1 MKNTINI
8 KMKELSKKEKFR
20 QEKIRHKRNKK
31 IITWGSVVLVI
42 VLISFFMINSNN
54 SSSDENL
61 VYGDDVIDMYY
72 FHLSTCPHCHKQNK
86 FHETLKEMYPQLRIN
101 EFELTKSG
109 SKEKILE
116 MAKDYPQI
124 NVDRISTPTSII
136 GEEVN
141 TGYGSDETTGQKLIE
156 MIEKEKARIESSW
169 DDTKTRTIDLRQ
181 NEEN

>member
-1 MKNTINI
+1 
-8 KMKELSKKEKFR
+8 MKELSKKEKFR
-20 QEKIRHKRNKK
+20 IEKQKAKRNKK
-31 IITWGSVVLVI
+31 IMIYSGAI
-42 VLISFFMINSNN
+42 IFIFLIGFFISSNY
-54 SSSDENL
+54 SENEKEQ

-86 FHETLKEMYPQLRIN
+86 FHETLRELYPQLRIN
-101 EFELTKSG
+101 EFELTKPG
-109 SKEKILE
+109 SKEKILG

-141 TGYGSDETTGQKLIE
+141 IGYGSDETTGQKLIE

-169 DDTKTRTIDLRQ
+169 DGSKIRTVDLRK